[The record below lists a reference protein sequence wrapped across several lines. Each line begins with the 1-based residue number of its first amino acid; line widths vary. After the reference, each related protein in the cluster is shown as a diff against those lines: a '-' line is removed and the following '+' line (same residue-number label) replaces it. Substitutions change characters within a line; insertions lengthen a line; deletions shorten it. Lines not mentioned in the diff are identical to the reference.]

1 LAAARLLHRPKTAS
15 SKSEFPKR
23 RKTVLAYWQRAKL
36 MADKFV
42 LLLDFSSGIIE
53 PLPLSPDGLTND
65 RIVIAIDEINE
76 CVWLWQG
83 ADTSLIERRAAQ
95 RKAQSLVSAGYQ
107 FGPLRIGRALARLQ
121 VVDGQVLDDSE
132 TKQSYERLIQ
142 TLRRKFS
149 ISDGVLGRFGDTAPS
164 HPSTST
170 PSPPAKQPSREAPP
184 VTAPSVGPRPQ
195 LKVAA
200 TEPARPVTKAP
211 AAAKP
216 QAKEAVA
223 EPVRSV
229 KPAPSSEADD
239 LAVVRVGILIA
250 CILEYFPLCYVSSAK
265 GLAGTR
271 YRIEDPD
278 GVICELDVDQG
289 SVHFVKRYDFHGK
302 RTEILSRLRER
313 LDAASL

>member
-1 LAAARLLHRPKTAS
+1 
-15 SKSEFPKR
+15 
-23 RKTVLAYWQRAKL
+23 

-53 PLPLSPDGLTND
+53 PLPLSPDALAND

-107 FGPLRIGRALARLQ
+107 FGPLRIGRALGHAQ
-121 VVDGQVLDDSE
+121 VIDGQALDDPE
-132 TKQSYERLIQ
+132 TKQAYERLIQ
-142 TLRRKFS
+142 TLRRKFT
-149 ISDGVLGRFGDTAPS
+149 ITEGVLGRFGEAPPS
-164 HPSTST
+164 HPSPST
-170 PSPPAKQPSREAPP
+170 PSPSAKPPSRETPPAAPVP
-184 VTAPSVGPRPQ
+184 V
-195 LKVAA
+195 
-200 TEPARPVTKAP
+200 
-211 AAAKP
+211 AAKP
-216 QAKEAVA
+216 QPKVTAAVESAK
-223 EPVRSV
+223 PIS
-229 KPAPSSEADD
+229 PAPALSEADD
-239 LAVVRVGILIA
+239 LAIVRVGILIA

-278 GVICELDVDQG
+278 GVICELDVDQS
-289 SVHFVKRYDFHGK
+289 SVHFVKRYDFRGK
-302 RTEILSRLRER
+302 RSEILTRLRER